1 MAANH
6 CKIAKCVKNC
16 KHEAQDKLHGN
27 GNRVHNPALSKA
39 GTSKT
44 KWRCTVCGAEHE

>member
-6 CKIAKCVKNC
+6 CKIAKCTCV
-16 KHEAQDKLHGN
+16 HESQDQLHGK
-27 GNRVHNPALSKA
+27 GNRVHNPAASKA

-44 KWRCTVCGAEHE
+44 KWRCTVCGKEHE